1 MRQSGTIGVLRAE
14 HTPELTFGQWVWY
27 VRENRLYLLLS
38 AGLMLIQFIVFKSL
52 FPNPDFLPESYVYLE
67 MAAANKDV
75 SIWSVGYAKFLRL
88 GSLFT
93 HSATA
98 LVLFQYLVLQL
109 CILYF
114 IFTLTYFLR
123 PGKIITCLLFFIG
136 VVDPLLLHVSNL
148 ISSDALFTALSICWA
163 TQLLWIMKG
172 ARLPLLVIHAL
183 LLLLVFT
190 LSYNALYYPV
200 ISMVMIAISRSYTL
214 FKLAANLLIFVFIG
228 GYIVHTVK
236 TYQRET
242 GTQQFFAP
250 GPGNAL
256 YTYGYTTPEPATK
269 IPSRLRPLHAVIHHM
284 DSLRQVRVW
293 QWSAMAPLYGSYGAY
308 AMRKYP
314 GLYVKYYLLPNLI
327 TFYVPEAES
336 LGGISA
342 PYTLIIALSNL
353 CFLTGCIIF
362 FVING
367 FKSGGYLSKILLG
380 AFILWFANGI
390 FSIMAGPIM
399 LRYQLFP
406 MIMSGAFSLVMIEY
420 FIDAANADEPKTVNL
435 RADDAPVLVSESLH

>member
-1 MRQSGTIGVLRAE
+1 MRQSGTIGVLTAE
-14 HTPELTFGQWVWY
+14 HTPKLSFGQWIWY
-27 VRENRLYLLLS
+27 ARENRLYLMLC

-52 FPNPDFLPESYVYLE
+52 FPNPDFLPESYAYLE
-67 MAAANKDV
+67 MAAADKDV
-75 SIWSVGYAKFLRL
+75 SLWPVGYAKFLRL
-88 GSLFT
+88 GNLFT

-98 LVLFQYLVLQL
+98 LVFFQYLVLQL

-136 VVDPLLLHVSNL
+136 VINPLLLHVSNL

-172 ARLPLLVIHAL
+172 ARMPLLVIHAL

-200 ISMVMIAISRSYTL
+200 ISMIIIAISRSYIL

-228 GYIVHTVK
+228 GYIIHTVK

-242 GTQQFFAP
+242 GTQQFFTP
-250 GPGNAL
+250 GTSNAL
-256 YTYGYTTPEPATK
+256 YAYAHTTPEPAAK
-269 IPSRLRPLHAVIHHM
+269 IPPRLRPLQAVIRHM

-336 LGGISA
+336 LDGIAA

-353 CFLTGCIIF
+353 GFLTGCIIF

-367 FKSGGYLSKILLG
+367 FKSGGYLTSVLPG

-390 FSIMAGPIM
+390 FSVMAGPIV
-399 LRYQLFP
+399 LRYQVFS
-406 MIMSGAFSLVMIEY
+406 MIMSAAFSLIMIEY
-420 FIDAANADEPKTVNL
+420 FIDAANADEPEKINL
-435 RADDAPVLVSESLH
+435 RADDAPVLAGESLH